1 MEPAGLEPAT
11 SCLQSAPT
19 MSRRVAPCPAV
30 SDIYPGTAGTA
41 RERGSAAAQPCGRSL
56 PRRLPRS
63 RGQSCAKHRSALP
76 DQPRIAHRRSPC
88 AGPRQRPTAAA
99 GAASPLRTH
108 NRPRVAVAASTY
120 GCSAGTSRSTFARA
134 VACPSRAPRG
144 RLMPACAA
152 GAPSLGADRSARAF
166 PAHERPVVARAARP
180 SVASRGWRLWRH
192 RSSSV
197 TTAQRLPVPPSGTLV
212 SSFTGARLCW

>member
-1 MEPAGLEPAT
+1 MDTSSALEHPDSRYFEAMEPAGLEPAT

-56 PRRLPRS
+56 PRRLPRA

-120 GCSAGTSRSTFARA
+120 GCSPGTSRSTFARA
-134 VACPSRAPRG
+134 VAVSVPG
-144 RLMPACAA
+144 
-152 GAPSLGADRSARAF
+152 
-166 PAHERPVVARAARP
+166 AARTAHA
-180 SVASRGWRLWRH
+180 SVRSRGTIARCGSLC
-192 RSSSV
+192 S
-197 TTAQRLPVPPSGTLV
+197 RLPSP
-212 SSFTGARLCW
+212 